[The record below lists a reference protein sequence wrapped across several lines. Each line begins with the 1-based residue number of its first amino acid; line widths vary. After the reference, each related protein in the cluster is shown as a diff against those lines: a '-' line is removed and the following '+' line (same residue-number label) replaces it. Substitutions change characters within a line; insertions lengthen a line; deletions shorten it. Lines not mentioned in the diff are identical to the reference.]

1 MHDKHRPFPPPPP
14 YGPPA
19 PPPPYGPHPPAPLPP
34 DYPHFIPGD
43 YCKPPVP
50 AMPPVPSVCEGE
62 SLYEAVNNCIDRV
75 NVCMDTY
82 NDVMA
87 ECYKTL
93 HNLQRAAEENGA
105 YYGPADV
112 WTEEGYD
119 ADSSAKYYIIHK
131 KHIDRRGQPI
141 FMELGLAYD
150 NATNSKIEQS
160 IFSASK
166 VKYADKIV
174 IAQPKTEK
182 GWYGKAIWHGAPI
195 QSDPAAALWTVG
207 FTRAGFMRVYSNGTS
222 VDTMLKDTVENAMG
236 CSGVLIQD
244 GAVTSEMYYN
254 QIPDYDK
261 QTSRVIMGQNIA
273 TGEVL
278 ILVTGHENDVNAK
291 GMTSIAAANILLQ
304 RGASIAVE
312 LCEGESA
319 AACDKGQL
327 MFTPE
332 TKTVPTAYCFWYITR
347 RRFYKN
353 DYERELAELMQ
364 NYGQC
369 IWEGYLNGE
378 KIQDIAAD
386 LAAEIDR
393 AQNAE
398 NNLDAAIKAE
408 QARAEAAEGQLNT
421 KIEAETE
428 RALAAEKVLDNKIS
442 AETDRATAAEADLQE
457 QITNEVN
464 RATGVEADLQE
475 QITEEVTRAKARE
488 DEIASD
494 LADEVN
500 RATLEENRLNGLIT
514 TETQRAKDAEATLQ
528 TNIDNEQQAREDAD
542 TALGGRIDDLS
553 SDVTQQITDFKT
565 EVNGKLD
572 SMESTINQ
580 MQTTVESLS
589 TQVDNLNQ
597 NVTNL
602 SGAVS
607 TMQNTVNTLQQNFTS
622 LTEAVAGI
630 NDELDKIQSGEL
642 TLPYLKKT
650 GDTGTGTFDFTGAT
664 VNVAAPAADSN
675 ATPKKYV
682 DDINTALTA
691 AIDAEEQRAT
701 EAEDALG
708 QRIDSEAEARADED
722 ATLNAAID
730 DLQEQV
736 TNMTNGTTALPY
748 VKKVGDTMT
757 GALDMGNNK
766 VTNVAA
772 PTEAADAVN
781 KGYVD
786 TAINGLTDGTT
797 AMPYVKKAGDTMT
810 GALNLP
816 APTADANAANKKYVD
831 DADAILNAAIQKEVQ
846 DRTTAIAGIQTEI
859 DGVTGDLS
867 GYLPLTGGTM
877 TGALNVQTPTE
888 DANAAT
894 KAYVDQAVQNATDP
908 ELTGRVEALETSQTQ
923 QDTEIS
929 NLKNGTTAL
938 PYIKDTGDTVTGTY
952 DFTGADLTVKT
963 PTVDASPATKAY
975 VDSAVQNATDPELA
989 ERVTAVENKNTVQ
1002 DGEIDALQTQMQNM
1016 QNGTLSLPYLPLVG
1030 GNVTGAITTTRTSF
1044 GDKELVTKEYVDS
1057 QTGNTGPTG
1066 HMEFYNSVKLKTG
1079 SSAEFQLNGSSL
1091 LFIVFAYSSDN
1102 NYTWDGNLDRF
1113 STINTF
1119 AVNPGDKIYQMNP
1132 TDPVQFDNLIS
1143 ILCDGQKVTINALS
1157 FMSSS
1162 ENIGVFVTCYKFVA
1176 DGEQPEPVDP
1186 TTSFT
1191 TLSGDYSSAVTVQGT
1206 GSNKSSNTEALQ
1218 WLVDNTKGNLYK
1230 FTDHAGTVYWF
1241 TSTNAVTMTGDTVTV
1256 AGCDYVVGEGT
1267 MVYSGGTLVFTAY
1280 SDAPTGKFTEI
1291 EGSYTVNVTQKI
1303 HDETFSSLT
1312 ESLNYILSQ
1321 GGIHMFKVTDAASGI
1336 TYYFS
1341 TSTDYPTYLT
1351 GTSNV
1356 CSSDDQT
1363 HVYTSAV
1370 VTLTPYKPEPPTPTQ
1385 NITYTDVDYTSESPK
1400 YEGSTGYQQALDFIN
1415 YTSYKY
1421 CYQMMYLAKVTNL
1434 YTNTEIT
1441 SSPQTIENCAMIG
1454 FGTSNWIGYTGVTI
1468 TDAKLS

>member
-1 MHDKHRPFPPPPP
+1 MHDHHKPFP
-14 YGPPA
+14 

-43 YCKPPVP
+43 YCRPPVP

-261 QTSRVIMGQNIA
+261 QSSRVIMGQNIA

-421 KIEAETE
+421 KIEAETT
-428 RALAAEKVLDNKIS
+428 RAEAAEKTLDDKIT
-442 AETDRATAAEADLQE
+442 AETNRATAAEADLQE

-542 TALGGRIDDLS
+542 TALGGRIDALS

-630 NDELDKIQSGEL
+630 NDELDKIQSGDI

-650 GDTGTGTFDFTGAT
+650 GDTGTGTFNFTGAT

-675 ATPKKYV
+675 ATTKKYV

-736 TNMTNGTTALPY
+736 TNMTNGTTPLPY
-748 VKKVGDTMT
+748 VKKAGDSMT
-757 GALDMGNNK
+757 GALNMQNNK

-772 PTEAADAVN
+772 PAETADAVN

-786 TAINGLTDGTT
+786 TAISGLTNGTT

-816 APTADANAANKKYVD
+816 APTADANATNKKYVD
-831 DADAILNAAIQKEVQ
+831 DKDAVLNAAIQAETKNRE
-846 DRTTAIAGIQTEI
+846 TAINGVLQQIGELETGIE
-859 DGVTGDLS
+859 GDLA

-894 KAYVDQAVQNATDP
+894 KKYVDDAVQNATDP
-908 ELTGRVEALETSQTQ
+908 ELEGRVEALETSQAT
-923 QDTEIS
+923 QDTEIA

-963 PTVDASPATKAY
+963 PTADASPATKAY

-1002 DGEIDALQTQMQNM
+1002 DGEIDALQTQVQNM

-1044 GDKELVTKEYVDS
+1044 GDKELVTKEYVDGQVGNVG
-1057 QTGNTGPTG
+1057 QTG
-1066 HMEFYNSVKLKTG
+1066 HIEFVDAVMVPFGASHTFTKNADDIYCILMFANSMP
-1079 SSAEFQLNGSSL
+1079 
-1091 LFIVFAYSSDN
+1091 
-1102 NYTWDGNLDRF
+1102 
-1113 STINTF
+1113 
-1119 AVNPGDKIYQMNP
+1119 VNPGTYSAFLWKDAPLPSVWEGVKIGTSATNTKLAVGPSMN
-1132 TDPVQFDNLIS
+1132 TA
-1143 ILCDGQKVTINALS
+1143 TA
-1157 FMSSS
+1157 
-1162 ENIGVFVTCYKFVA
+1162 VFVAYKFIA
-1176 DGEQPEPVDP
+1176 DGEQPEPSDP

-1218 WLVDNTKGNLYK
+1218 YLVDNTKGNLYK

-1256 AGCDYVVGEGT
+1256 TDCDYVTGNGT
-1267 MVYSGGTLVFTAY
+1267 MVYSGGTLVFTAWQASPADQFTQLNGPY
-1280 SDAPTGKFTEI
+1280 AVSTGIGSLLGFSTE
-1291 EGSYTVNVTQKI
+1291 
-1303 HDETFSSLT
+1303 T
-1312 ESLNYILSQ
+1312 EALNKLLDMATNHY
-1321 GGIHMFKVTDAASGI
+1321 KVTSVI
-1336 TYYFS
+1336 TKVTYYIS
-1341 TSTDYPTYLT
+1341 TNDACTDGQPFTTTGAYLDSDNNT
-1351 GTSNV
+1351 FIKTNALITLIPSNTPNTV
-1356 CSSDDQT
+1356 
-1363 HVYTSAV
+1363 SA
-1370 VTLTPYKPEPPTPTQ
+1370 E
-1385 NITYTDVDYTSESPK
+1385 
-1400 YEGSTGYQQALDFIN
+1400 
-1415 YTSYKY
+1415 
-1421 CYQMMYLAKVTNL
+1421 
-1434 YTNTEIT
+1434 
-1441 SSPQTIENCAMIG
+1441 
-1454 FGTSNWIGYTGVTI
+1454 
-1468 TDAKLS
+1468 

>member
-1 MHDKHRPFPPPPP
+1 MHDKHRPFP
-14 YGPPA
+14 

-50 AMPPVPSVCEGE
+50 AMPPVPSVVEGE

-119 ADSSAKYYIIHK
+119 ADSSAKYFIIHK
-131 KHIDRRGQPI
+131 RHIDRRGQPI

-166 VKYADKIV
+166 VKFADKIV

-195 QSDPAAALWTVG
+195 QADPAANLWTVG
-207 FTRAGFMRVYSNGTS
+207 FTRGGFMRVYSNGTS

-236 CSGVLIQD
+236 CAGVLIQD

-254 QIPDYDK
+254 QIPDYDA

-304 RGASIAVE
+304 RGATIAVE

-332 TKTVPTAYCFWYITR
+332 SKTVPTAYCFWYITR

-408 QARAEAAEGQLNT
+408 KARAEAAEGQLNT
-421 KIEAETE
+421 KIEAETI
-428 RALAAEKVLDNKIS
+428 RAEAAEKALDAKIT
-442 AETDRATAAEADLQE
+442 AETERAEAAEADLQE

-464 RATGVEADLQE
+464 RATAAETDLQE

-488 DEIASD
+488 DEIAGD

-514 TETQRAKDAEATLQ
+514 TETQRAKDAEAVLQ

-542 TALGGRIDDLS
+542 TALGARIDALS

-580 MQTTVESLS
+580 MQTTVGSLT
-589 TQVDNLNQ
+589 TQVDNLSQ

-642 TLPYLKKT
+642 VLPYLKNT
-650 GDTGTGTFDFTGAT
+650 GDTGTGTYNFTGAV
-664 VNVAAPAADSN
+664 VNVAAPKQDTNAA
-675 ATPKKYV
+675 TKKYV

-722 ATLNAAID
+722 AELNAAI
-730 DLQEQV
+730 EEVKGQV
-736 TNMTNGTTALPY
+736 ENLTDGTTVLPY
-748 VKKVGDTMT
+748 VKKAGDTMT

-772 PTEAADAVN
+772 PAANSDAVN

-786 TAINGLTDGTT
+786 TAVSGLTDGTT
-797 AMPYVKKAGDTMT
+797 ALPYVKKAGDTMT

-831 DADAILNAAIQKEVQ
+831 DADAVLNAAIQKEIK
-846 DRTTAIAGIQTEI
+846 DRETAIEGIQTEI
-859 DGVTGDLS
+859 DGVTGYLS

-888 DANAAT
+888 GANAAT

-908 ELTGRVEALETSQTQ
+908 ELEGRVDALETSQAT
-923 QDTEIS
+923 QDTEIA
-929 NLKNGTTAL
+929 NLKSGTTAL

-952 DFTGADLTVKT
+952 DFTGADLTVKA
-963 PTVDASPATKAY
+963 PTADASPATKAY

-1016 QNGTLSLPYLPLVG
+1016 QNGTINLPYLPLIG
-1030 GNVTGAITTTRTSF
+1030 GALTGAVTTNRQSF
-1044 GDKELVTKEYVDS
+1044 GENELVTKKYVDS
-1057 QTGNTGPTG
+1057 QTGNKGQTG
-1066 HMEFYNSVKLKTG
+1066 HMEFYNSVKIAANT
-1079 SSAEFQLNGSSL
+1079 SAEFTLDDGPL
-1091 LFIVFAYSSDN
+1091 LFIVFAYFSDN
-1102 NYTWDGNLDRF
+1102 NYKWSNAEGRF
-1113 STINTF
+1113 SILNTF
-1119 AVNPGDKIYQMNP
+1119 AVNPGDHISSMGAN
-1132 TDPVQFDNLIS
+1132 DPVRYNNLMS
-1143 ILCDGQKVTINALS
+1143 ILCDGQKVTIKALYYNAPTD
-1157 FMSSS
+1157 
-1162 ENIGVFVTCYKFVA
+1162 NVGVFVTCYKFIK
-1176 DGEQPEPVDP
+1176 DGDQPTPAPDP
-1186 TTSFT
+1186 TESFT
-1191 TLSGDYSSAVTVQGT
+1191 TLSGDYSSAISVQGT
-1206 GSNKSSNTEALQ
+1206 GSNKASNTEALQ
-1218 WLVDNTKGNLYK
+1218 SLVDGTKGNLYK

-1241 TSTNAVTMTGDTVTV
+1241 TSATAVTMSGDTVTV
-1256 AGCDYVVGEGT
+1256 AYCDYVVGNGT
-1267 MVYSGGTLVFTAY
+1267 IVYSGGTLVFKAWQTSPAGQFTQLNGPY
-1280 SDAPTGKFTEI
+1280 VVHAFSDEMSSTDDLNTG
-1291 EGSYTVNVTQKI
+1291 
-1303 HDETFSSLT
+1303 
-1312 ESLNYILSQ
+1312 LNNILA
-1321 GGIHMFKVTDAASGI
+1321 HNRVHYYKVTDEVSKI
-1336 TYYFS
+1336 TYYFGTDSAITDGQS
-1341 TSTDYPTYLT
+1341 TIVSDANFVESDNETIIFWR
-1351 GTSNV
+1351 GT
-1356 CSSDDQT
+1356 
-1363 HVYTSAV
+1363 V
-1370 VTLTPYKPEPPTPTQ
+1370 VLTPYA
-1385 NITYTDVDYTSESPK
+1385 D
-1400 YEGSTGYQQALDFIN
+1400 
-1415 YTSYKY
+1415 
-1421 CYQMMYLAKVTNL
+1421 
-1434 YTNTEIT
+1434 NT
-1441 SSPQTIENCAMIG
+1441 
-1454 FGTSNWIGYTGVTI
+1454 
-1468 TDAKLS
+1468 

>member
-1 MHDKHRPFPPPPP
+1 MHDHHKPFPPPPP
-14 YGPPA
+14 YGPHH
-19 PPPPYGPHPPAPLPP
+19 PHPLPP

-43 YCKPPVP
+43 YCRPPVP
-50 AMPPVPSVCEGE
+50 AMPPVPSVVEGE

-82 NDVMA
+82 NSVMA

-119 ADSSAKYYIIHK
+119 ADSSAKYFIIHK
-131 KHIDRRGQPI
+131 RHVDRRGQPI

-174 IAQPKTEK
+174 VAQPKTEK

-195 QSDPAAALWTVG
+195 QADPAANLWTVG
-207 FTRAGFMRVYSNGTS
+207 FTKGGFMRVYSNGTG
-222 VDTMLKDTVENAMG
+222 VDTMLADTVFNAMG

-244 GAVTSEMYYN
+244 GALTSEMYYN
-254 QIPDYDK
+254 QIPDYNK

-273 TGEVL
+273 TGEVM

-291 GMTSIAAANILLQ
+291 GMTSTAAAEILRQ
-304 RGASIAVE
+304 RGVTLAVE

-408 QARAEAAEGQLNT
+408 TARAQAAESQLDT
-421 KIEAETE
+421 KIEAETK
-428 RALAAEKVLDNKIS
+428 RALAAEKVLDNKIT
-442 AETDRATAAEADLQE
+442 AETERATAEEARLDAKIDAETE
-457 QITNEVN
+457 
-464 RATGVEADLQE
+464 RATGVEADLQK
-475 QITEEVTRAKARE
+475 QITAEVTRAKARE

-542 TALGGRIDDLS
+542 TALGGRIDALS

-580 MQTTVESLS
+580 MQTTVESLT
-589 TQVDNLNQ
+589 TQVDNLSQ

-630 NDELDKIQSGEL
+630 NDELDKIQSGDL
-642 TLPYLKKT
+642 DLPYLKRG
-650 GDTGTGTFDFTGAT
+650 GDTGTGTFNFTGAT
-664 VNVAAPAADSN
+664 VNVAAPTADANAA
-675 ATPKKYV
+675 TKKYV
-682 DDINTALTA
+682 DDADKVNAAAIAAETERATNKENELNTAITA
-691 AIDAEEQRAT
+691 EKERAEAAESSLSGLINQETTDRKAADNALETKITQEVEDRT
-701 EAEDALG
+701 EAD
-708 QRIDSEAEARADED
+708 
-722 ATLNAAID
+722 NAIK
-730 DLQEQV
+730 QEIA
-736 TNMTNGTTALPY
+736 NLTNGTTAMPY
-748 VKKVGDTMT
+748 VKKSGDTMS
-757 GALDMGNNK
+757 GALDMQNHK
-766 VTNVAA
+766 VTNVAV
-772 PTEAADAVN
+772 PTETADAAN

-786 TAINGLTDGTT
+786 TAISGLTDGTT

-810 GALNLP
+810 GALNMGGNSVRNAHSFQL
-816 APTADANAANKKYVD
+816 TGDALIAFMASNDEAAISSSNDQNIYKVLNVATPVKDTHAATKKYVD
-831 DADAILNAAIQKEVQ
+831 DADSELDAAIKKEVQ
-846 DRTTAIAGIQTEI
+846 DRETAIEGIQTEI

-894 KAYVDQAVQNATDP
+894 KKYVDDAVQNATDP
-908 ELTGRVEALETSQTQ
+908 ELAGRVEALETSQAQ
-923 QDTEIS
+923 QDTEIA

-938 PYIKDTGDTVTGTY
+938 PYVKKAGDSMSGVLNMSNNKVTNV
-952 DFTGADLTVKT
+952 AD
-963 PTVDASPATKAY
+963 PTA
-975 VDSAVQNATDPELA
+975 
-989 ERVTAVENKNTVQ
+989 
-1002 DGEIDALQTQMQNM
+1002 DGD
-1016 QNGTLSLPYLPLVG
+1016 
-1030 GNVTGAITTTRTSF
+1030 
-1044 GDKELVTKEYVDS
+1044 
-1057 QTGNTGPTG
+1057 
-1066 HMEFYNSVKLKTG
+1066 
-1079 SSAEFQLNGSSL
+1079 
-1091 LFIVFAYSSDN
+1091 
-1102 NYTWDGNLDRF
+1102 
-1113 STINTF
+1113 
-1119 AVNPGDKIYQMNP
+1119 AVNYKTMNAMKTDLESQIENLSGLLDTANQKIQDLEQRVEELEQNP
-1132 TDPVQFDNLIS
+1132 PQ
-1143 ILCDGQKVTINALS
+1143 
-1157 FMSSS
+1157 
-1162 ENIGVFVTCYKFVA
+1162 
-1176 DGEQPEPVDP
+1176 PVDP
-1186 TTSFT
+1186 AAKFNQIDLSNYVGS
-1191 TLSGDYSSAVTVQGT
+1191 LSGTTV
-1206 GSNKSSNTEALQ
+1206 NTASDFKAALQ
-1218 WLVDNTKGNLYK
+1218 YILDNNTGKHFYYG
-1230 FTDHAGTVYWF
+1230 TDHAGTTWYF
-1241 TSTNAVTMTGDTVTV
+1241 ASDTELS
-1256 AGCDYVVGEGT
+1256 ALSND
-1267 MVYSGGTLVFTAY
+1267 
-1280 SDAPTGKFTEI
+1280 
-1291 EGSYTVNVTQKI
+1291 SYTCGNGVQNNGTAVQ
-1303 HDETFSSLT
+1303 ETFKMNKYVKPT
-1312 ESLNYILSQ
+1312 KFPPPGYTYHTLSQ
-1321 GGIHMFKVTDAASGI
+1321 VQVGQPSTGSIDAAFEYVNAAPGSIKCYDDNAQTVFYGQCKCFVRANSNDSGPTLYSRI
-1336 TYYFS
+1336 ALYYN
-1341 TSTDYPTYLT
+1341 
-1351 GTSNV
+1351 GTWYYG
-1356 CSSDDQT
+1356 D
-1363 HVYTSAV
+1363 
-1370 VTLTPYKPEPPTPTQ
+1370 
-1385 NITYTDVDYTSESPK
+1385 
-1400 YEGSTGYQQALDFIN
+1400 
-1415 YTSYKY
+1415 
-1421 CYQMMYLAKVTNL
+1421 
-1434 YTNTEIT
+1434 
-1441 SSPQTIENCAMIG
+1441 
-1454 FGTSNWIGYTGVTI
+1454 GTCFV
-1468 TDAKLS
+1468 L

>member
-1 MHDKHRPFPPPPP
+1 MHDKHRPFP
-14 YGPPA
+14 

-50 AMPPVPSVCEGE
+50 AMPPVPSVVEGE

-166 VKYADKIV
+166 VKYADKIL

-195 QSDPAAALWTVG
+195 QADPAANLWTVG
-207 FTRAGFMRVYSNGTS
+207 FTRGGFMRVYSNGTS

-236 CSGVLIQD
+236 CAGVLIQD

-254 QIPDYDK
+254 QIPDYDT

-304 RGASIAVE
+304 RGATIAVE

-332 TKTVPTAYCFWYITR
+332 SKTVPTAYCFWYITR

-378 KIQDIAAD
+378 KIQDIADD

-408 QARAEAAEGQLNT
+408 TARAQAAESQLNT
-421 KIEAETE
+421 KIEAETT
-428 RALAAEKVLDNKIS
+428 RAEAAEKVLDAKIT
-442 AETDRATAAEADLQE
+442 AETERATAEEARLDAKIDAETE
-457 QITNEVN
+457 
-464 RATGVEADLQE
+464 RATGVEADLQQ
-475 QITEEVTRAKARE
+475 QITAEVTRAKARE

-514 TETQRAKDAEATLQ
+514 TETQRAKDAEAVLQ

-542 TALGGRIDDLS
+542 TALGARIDSLS
-553 SDVTQQITDFKT
+553 SDVTQQINDFKT
-565 EVNGKLD
+565 EVNQKID
-572 SMESTINQ
+572 DIESTVNNLK
-580 MQTTVESLS
+580 TTVTSLGEQV
-589 TQVDNLNQ
+589 TQLGN
-597 NVTNL
+597 NVTTL
-602 SGAVS
+602 SGTVNKI
-607 TMQNTVNTLQQNFTS
+607 QQTVNTLQENYTS
-622 LTEAVAGI
+622 LSSAVADL
-630 NDELDKIQSGEL
+630 NDQIDKMQSGDL
-642 TLPYLKKT
+642 DLPYLKRG
-650 GDTGTGTFDFTGAT
+650 GDTGTGTFNFTSAT
-664 VNVAAPAADSN
+664 VNVAAPTADANAA
-675 ATPKKYV
+675 TKKYV
-682 DDINTALTA
+682 DDADKVNAAAIAAETERATNKENELNTAITA
-691 AIDAEEQRAT
+691 EKERAEAAESSLSGLINQETTDRKAADNALETKITQEVEDRT
-701 EAEDALG
+701 EAD
-708 QRIDSEAEARADED
+708 
-722 ATLNAAID
+722 NAIK
-730 DLQEQV
+730 QEIA
-736 TNMTNGTTALPY
+736 NLTNGTTAMPY
-748 VKKVGDTMT
+748 VKKSGDTMS
-757 GALDMGNNK
+757 GALNMQKHK

-772 PTEAADAVN
+772 PTETADAAN

-786 TAINGLTDGTT
+786 TAVSGLTDGTT
-797 AMPYVKKAGDTMT
+797 AMPYVKKTGDTMT
-810 GALNLP
+810 GNLGMGSYMVTQISP
-816 APTADANAANKKYVD
+816 PVENGHLTNKKYVD
-831 DADAILNAAIQKEVQ
+831 DKDAVLDAAIKKEVQ
-846 DRTTAIAGIQTEI
+846 DRTTAIEGIQTEI

-894 KAYVDQAVQNATDP
+894 KKYVDNAVQNATVP
-908 ELTGRVEALETSQTQ
+908 ELAERVDALETSQAQ
-923 QDTEIS
+923 QDTEIA

-938 PYIKDTGDTVTGTY
+938 PYVKKAGDSMTGVLNMSNNKVTNVADPTANGDAVNYKTMNAMKTDLESQIENLSGLLDTANQKIQDLEQRVEELENNPPQP
-952 DFTGADLTVKT
+952 AD
-963 PTVDASPATKAY
+963 PATKFNQIDLSNY
-975 VDSAVQNATDPELA
+975 IGSLSGSTVN
-989 ERVTAVENKNTVQ
+989 TASDFKA
-1002 DGEIDALQTQMQNM
+1002 ALQYILDN
-1016 QNGTLSLPYLPLVG
+1016 
-1030 GNVTGAITTTRTSF
+1030 
-1044 GDKELVTKEYVDS
+1044 
-1057 QTGNTGPTG
+1057 NTGK
-1066 HMEFYNSVKLKTG
+1066 HFYYG
-1079 SSAEFQLNGSSL
+1079 
-1091 LFIVFAYSSDN
+1091 
-1102 NYTWDGNLDRF
+1102 
-1113 STINTF
+1113 
-1119 AVNPGDKIYQMNP
+1119 
-1132 TDPVQFDNLIS
+1132 
-1143 ILCDGQKVTINALS
+1143 
-1157 FMSSS
+1157 
-1162 ENIGVFVTCYKFVA
+1162 
-1176 DGEQPEPVDP
+1176 
-1186 TTSFT
+1186 
-1191 TLSGDYSSAVTVQGT
+1191 
-1206 GSNKSSNTEALQ
+1206 
-1218 WLVDNTKGNLYK
+1218 
-1230 FTDHAGTVYWF
+1230 TDHAGTTWYF
-1241 TSTNAVTMTGDTVTV
+1241 ASDTELSTLSNDSYTCGNGVQNNGNAVR
-1256 AGCDYVVGEGT
+1256 
-1267 MVYSGGTLVFTAY
+1267 
-1280 SDAPTGKFTEI
+1280 
-1291 EGSYTVNVTQKI
+1291 
-1303 HDETFSSLT
+1303 ETFKMNKYVEPIEPPSWLNGINT
-1312 ESLNYILSQ
+1312 E
-1321 GGIHMFKVTDAASGI
+1321 KI
-1336 TYYFS
+1336 TK
-1341 TSTDYPTYLT
+1341 
-1351 GTSNV
+1351 
-1356 CSSDDQT
+1356 
-1363 HVYTSAV
+1363 VYTSDKVFEYRQNGDYFTHDKTSDLAGYVSDVNAMLNENKFTHYILFANNHLQTVKYCAIV
-1370 VTLTPYKPEPPTPTQ
+1370 VGTNDEITTGINQAFRYVNNIKTSMIAFDGDHISRTGWCNSPGTGTLT
-1385 NITYTDVDYTSESPK
+1385 IYT
-1400 YEGSTGYQQALDFIN
+1400 
-1415 YTSYKY
+1415 
-1421 CYQMMYLAKVTNL
+1421 
-1434 YTNTEIT
+1434 
-1441 SSPQTIENCAMIG
+1441 
-1454 FGTSNWIGYTGVTI
+1454 
-1468 TDAKLS
+1468 LS

>member
-1 MHDKHRPFPPPPP
+1 MHDHHKPFPPPPP
-14 YGPPA
+14 YGP
-19 PPPPYGPHPPAPLPP
+19 HPPQPLPP

-43 YCKPPVP
+43 YCRPPVP

-236 CSGVLIQD
+236 CAGVLIQD

-261 QTSRVIMGQNIA
+261 QSSRVIMGQNIA

-386 LAAEIDR
+386 LAAEIER

-421 KIEAETE
+421 KIEAETT
-428 RALAAEKVLDNKIS
+428 RAEAAEKALDDKIT
-442 AETDRATAAEADLQE
+442 AETNRATAAEADLQE

-542 TALGGRIDDLS
+542 TALGGRIDALS

-572 SMESTINQ
+572 SMESTISQ

-589 TQVDNLNQ
+589 TQVDNLSQ

-607 TMQNTVNTLQQNFTS
+607 TMQNTINTLQQNFTS

-630 NDELDKIQSGEL
+630 NDELDKIQSGDI

-650 GDTGTGTFDFTGAT
+650 GDTGTGTFNFTGAT
-664 VNVAAPAADSN
+664 VNVAAPAADAN
-675 ATPKKYV
+675 AATKKYV
-682 DDINTALTA
+682 DDADKVNAAAIAAETERATNKENELNTAITTERKRAEA
-691 AIDAEEQRAT
+691 AENTLSVLINQETTDRKAADNALEAKITQEVEDRT
-701 EAEDALG
+701 EAD
-708 QRIDSEAEARADED
+708 
-722 ATLNAAID
+722 NAIK
-730 DLQEQV
+730 QEIA
-736 TNMTNGTTALPY
+736 NLTNGTTEMPY
-748 VKKVGDTMT
+748 VKKSGDTMT
-757 GALDMGNNK
+757 GELDMQHHK

-772 PTEAADAVN
+772 PTKVADAVN
-781 KGYVD
+781 KWYVD
-786 TAINGLTDGTT
+786 SAISGLTDGTT
-797 AMPYVKKAGDTMT
+797 AMPYVKKNGDTMT
-810 GALNLP
+810 GDLTVQGHHVMASAIILDNYIGLRKEPKSQQTMIGGTNSFEHLQPLNV
-816 APTADANAANKKYVD
+816 ANPTINTNAATKKYVD
-831 DADAILNAAIQKEVQ
+831 DADTVLNAAIQKEVQ
-846 DRTTAIAGIQTEI
+846 DRTTAIEGIQTEI

-908 ELTGRVEALETSQTQ
+908 ELTGRVDALETSQAQ
-923 QDTEIS
+923 QDTEIA

-938 PYIKDTGDTVTGTY
+938 PYVKKAGDSMTGVLNMSNNKVTNVADPTADGDAVNYKTMNAMK
-952 DFTGADLTVKT
+952 ADLE
-963 PTVDASPATKAY
+963 S
-975 VDSAVQNATDPELA
+975 QI
-989 ERVTAVENKNTVQ
+989 EN
-1002 DGEIDALQTQMQNM
+1002 L
-1016 QNGTLSLPYLPLVG
+1016 
-1030 GNVTGAITTTRTSF
+1030 
-1044 GDKELVTKEYVDS
+1044 
-1057 QTGNTGPTG
+1057 
-1066 HMEFYNSVKLKTG
+1066 
-1079 SSAEFQLNGSSL
+1079 SSL
-1091 LFIVFAYSSDN
+1091 LDTANQKIQDLEQRVEE
-1102 NYTWDGNLDRF
+1102 LEQ
-1113 STINTF
+1113 
-1119 AVNPGDKIYQMNP
+1119 NPPQ
-1132 TDPVQFDNLIS
+1132 
-1143 ILCDGQKVTINALS
+1143 
-1157 FMSSS
+1157 
-1162 ENIGVFVTCYKFVA
+1162 
-1176 DGEQPEPVDP
+1176 PVDP
-1186 TTSFT
+1186 TTKFNQIDLSNYVGS
-1191 TLSGDYSSAVTVQGT
+1191 LSGSTVNT
-1206 GSNKSSNTEALQ
+1206 ASNFRAALEYI
-1218 WLVDNTKGNLYK
+1218 LDNNPGKYFYYG
-1230 FTDHAGTVYWF
+1230 TDHAGATWCFASDTELSTLSNDSYTCGNGVQKDGTAVHEMFKMNKYAEPIEVPYWLNGINKEKITKVYESGNLF
-1241 TSTNAVTMTGDTVTV
+1241 NYNKTGDYYTDSGNTDL
-1256 AGCDYVVGEGT
+1256 AGYIRNVNNMLSQSKFTHYILFATDVQQEGDYCAIVVGTNEEITTGINQTFHYIINNETSMLAFDGDKHNVEGYGDIT
-1267 MVYSGGTLVFTAY
+1267 SNGTLT
-1280 SDAPTGKFTEI
+1280 I
-1291 EGSYTVNVTQKI
+1291 
-1303 HDETFSSLT
+1303 
-1312 ESLNYILSQ
+1312 
-1321 GGIHMFKVTDAASGI
+1321 
-1336 TYYFS
+1336 S
-1341 TSTDYPTYLT
+1341 TRS
-1351 GTSNV
+1351 
-1356 CSSDDQT
+1356 
-1363 HVYTSAV
+1363 
-1370 VTLTPYKPEPPTPTQ
+1370 
-1385 NITYTDVDYTSESPK
+1385 
-1400 YEGSTGYQQALDFIN
+1400 
-1415 YTSYKY
+1415 
-1421 CYQMMYLAKVTNL
+1421 
-1434 YTNTEIT
+1434 
-1441 SSPQTIENCAMIG
+1441 
-1454 FGTSNWIGYTGVTI
+1454 
-1468 TDAKLS
+1468 

>member
-207 FTRAGFMRVYSNGTS
+207 FTRGGFMRVYSNGTS

-236 CSGVLIQD
+236 CAGVLIQD

-261 QTSRVIMGQNIA
+261 QSSRVIMGQNVA

-421 KIEAETE
+421 KIEAETT
-428 RALAAEKVLDNKIS
+428 RAEAAEKALDDKIT
-442 AETDRATAAEADLQE
+442 AETNRATAAEADLQE

-572 SMESTINQ
+572 SMESTISQ

-589 TQVDNLNQ
+589 TQVDNLSQ

-642 TLPYLKKT
+642 ALPYLKKT

-664 VNVAAPAADSN
+664 VNVAAPAANSN
-675 ATPKKYV
+675 ATTKKYV
-682 DDINTALTA
+682 DDINTSLTA

-722 ATLNAAID
+722 ATLNAAIA

-736 TNMTNGTTALPY
+736 NKVTDGSTALPY
-748 VKKVGDTMT
+748 VKKAGDSMT

-772 PTEAADAVN
+772 PTETADAVN

-786 TAINGLTDGTT
+786 TAISGLTDGTT

-810 GALNLP
+810 GNLSMGTNNINNAYGYGLTGPNPPAFVNDLGEASIADLGNSSNYKVLNVATP
-816 APTADANAANKKYVD
+816 VKDAHAATKKYVD
-831 DADAILNAAIQKEVQ
+831 DADAVLNAAIQAEAKNRE
-846 DRTTAIAGIQTEI
+846 TAIT
-859 DGVTGDLS
+859 GVLQQIEELETGLEGDLA

-877 TGALNVQTPTE
+877 TGTLNVQTPTE

-894 KAYVDQAVQNATDP
+894 KKYVDDAVQNAKDP
-908 ELTGRVEALETSQTQ
+908 ELESRVDALETSQTQ
-923 QDTEIS
+923 QDTKIDGII
-929 NLKNGTTAL
+929 NGTTDIA
-938 PYIKDTGDTVTGTY
+938 YVKKSGDTMS
-952 DFTGADLTVKT
+952 GALTT
-963 PTVDASPATKAY
+963 PTVTIHSTDEQGTDVHIAHSSSTHKL
-975 VDSAVQNATDPELA
+975 AVQNAE
-989 ERVTAVENKNTVQ
+989 
-1002 DGEIDALQTQMQNM
+1002 
-1016 QNGTLSLPYLPLVG
+1016 GTLV
-1030 GNVTGAITTTRTSF
+1030 
-1044 GDKELVTKEYVDS
+1044 
-1057 QTGNTGPTG
+1057 
-1066 HMEFYNSVKLKTG
+1066 
-1079 SSAEFQLNGSSL
+1079 
-1091 LFIVFAYSSDN
+1091 
-1102 NYTWDGNLDRF
+1102 NLQ
-1113 STINTF
+1113 
-1119 AVNPGDKIYQMNP
+1119 A
-1132 TDPVQFDNLIS
+1132 
-1143 ILCDGQKVTINALS
+1143 A
-1157 FMSSS
+1157 
-1162 ENIGVFVTCYKFVA
+1162 
-1176 DGEQPEPVDP
+1176 EPVDAQDVVTKNYVDTQIEEKMQSFFLNNALTGP
-1186 TTSFT
+1186 YYVNWVTSPIETKDINTDTMTDYFNAHKDEYGVKYT
-1191 TLSGDYSSAVTVQGT
+1191 YIFGSKPDAQGGYSAILGLKTPHAFQAGTNDLTDVFAVYEVADDSVPNYVFIPAGGDTLSV
-1206 GSNKSSNTEALQ
+1206 
-1218 WLVDNTKGNLYK
+1218 NLY
-1230 FTDHAGTVYWF
+1230 
-1241 TSTNAVTMTGDTVTV
+1241 
-1256 AGCDYVVGEGT
+1256 
-1267 MVYSGGTLVFTAY
+1267 
-1280 SDAPTGKFTEI
+1280 
-1291 EGSYTVNVTQKI
+1291 
-1303 HDETFSSLT
+1303 
-1312 ESLNYILSQ
+1312 
-1321 GGIHMFKVTDAASGI
+1321 
-1336 TYYFS
+1336 
-1341 TSTDYPTYLT
+1341 
-1351 GTSNV
+1351 
-1356 CSSDDQT
+1356 
-1363 HVYTSAV
+1363 
-1370 VTLTPYKPEPPTPTQ
+1370 
-1385 NITYTDVDYTSESPK
+1385 
-1400 YEGSTGYQQALDFIN
+1400 
-1415 YTSYKY
+1415 
-1421 CYQMMYLAKVTNL
+1421 
-1434 YTNTEIT
+1434 
-1441 SSPQTIENCAMIG
+1441 AM
-1454 FGTSNWIGYTGVTI
+1454 
-1468 TDAKLS
+1468 

>member
-1 MHDKHRPFPPPPP
+1 MHDKHRPFP
-14 YGPPA
+14 

-50 AMPPVPSVCEGE
+50 AMPPVPSVVEGE

-119 ADSSAKYYIIHK
+119 ADSSAKYFIIHK

-166 VKYADKIV
+166 VKFADKIV

-195 QSDPAAALWTVG
+195 QADPAANLWTVG
-207 FTRAGFMRVYSNGTS
+207 FTRGGFMRVYSNGTS

-236 CSGVLIQD
+236 CAGVLIQD

-254 QIPDYDK
+254 QIPDYDT

-304 RGASIAVE
+304 RGATIAVE

-332 TKTVPTAYCFWYITR
+332 SKTVPTAYCFWYITR

-378 KIQDIAAD
+378 KIQDIADD

-421 KIEAETE
+421 KIEAETT
-428 RALAAEKVLDNKIS
+428 RAEAAEKALDAKIT
-442 AETDRATAAEADLQE
+442 AETERAEAAEADLQE

-464 RATGVEADLQE
+464 RATAAEANLQE

-488 DEIASD
+488 DEIAGD

-514 TETQRAKDAEATLQ
+514 TETQRAKDAEAVLQ

-572 SMESTINQ
+572 SMESTISQ
-580 MQTTVESLS
+580 MQTTVKSLT
-589 TQVDNLNQ
+589 TQVDNLSQ

-630 NDELDKIQSGEL
+630 NDELDKIQSGDL
-642 TLPYLKKT
+642 DLPYLKRG
-650 GDTGTGTFDFTGAT
+650 GDTGTGTFNFTGAV
-664 VNVAAPAADSN
+664 VNVAAPTQDSN
-675 ATPKKYV
+675 AATKKYV
-682 DDINTALTA
+682 DDINTTLTA

-708 QRIDSEAEARADED
+708 QRIDTEAEARADED
-722 ATLNAAID
+722 AELNAAIEEVKGQVS
-730 DLQEQV
+730 DL
-736 TNMTNGTTALPY
+736 TDGTTVLPY
-748 VKKVGDTMT
+748 VKKAGDSMT
-757 GALDMGNNK
+757 GALNMQNNK

-772 PTEAADAVN
+772 PTETADAVN

-786 TAINGLTDGTT
+786 TAVSGLTDGTT
-797 AMPYVKKAGDTMT
+797 ALPYVKKAGDTMT

-816 APTADANAANKKYVD
+816 APTADANATNKKYVD
-831 DADAILNAAIQKEVQ
+831 DKDAVLNAAIQKEVQ
-846 DRTTAIAGIQTEI
+846 DRETAIEGIQTEI

-888 DANAAT
+888 GANAAT

-908 ELTGRVEALETSQTQ
+908 ELEGRVEALETSQAT
-923 QDTEIS
+923 QDTEIA
-929 NLKNGTTAL
+929 NLKSGTTAL
-938 PYIKDTGDTVTGTY
+938 PYIKNTGDTVTGTY
-952 DFTGADLTVKT
+952 NFTGADLTVKT
-963 PTVDASPATKAY
+963 PTADASPATKAY

-989 ERVTAVENKNTVQ
+989 ERVTAVETENTVQ
-1002 DGEIDALQTQMQNM
+1002 DGEIDALQTQMQNL
-1016 QNGTLSLPYLPLVG
+1016 QNGTINLPYLPLIG
-1030 GNVTGAITTTRTSF
+1030 GALTGAVTTNRQNF
-1044 GDKELVTKEYVDS
+1044 GENELVTKQYVDS
-1057 QTGNTGPTG
+1057 QVGNTGPTG
-1066 HMEFYNSVKLKTG
+1066 HMEFVDAVLLAQNATKTFNKTA
-1079 SSAEFQLNGSSL
+1079 SEYYA
-1091 LFIVFAYSSDN
+1091 FIFFPGYSSD
-1102 NYTWDGNLDRF
+1102 G
-1113 STINTF
+1113 SKSNTF
-1119 AVNPGDKIYQMNP
+1119 LWGNYQVQNKINS
-1132 TDPVQFDNLIS
+1132 FS
-1143 ILCDGQKVTINALS
+1143 VTSQNDATSVS
-1157 FMSSS
+1157 FMYAG
-1162 ENIGVFVTCYKFVA
+1162 NNFGVIMAYKFVA
-1176 DGEQPEPVDP
+1176 DGDQPTPAPDP
-1186 TTSFT
+1186 SESFT
-1191 TLSGDYSSAVTVQGT
+1191 TLSGDYSSSISVQGT
-1206 GSNKSSNTEALQ
+1206 GSNKASNTEALQ
-1218 WLVDNTKGNLYK
+1218 TLVDGTKGNLYK
-1230 FTDHAGTVYWF
+1230 FTDHGGTVYWF
-1241 TSTNAVTMTGDTVTV
+1241 TCANAVTMSGDTVTV
-1256 AGCDYVVGEGT
+1256 ADCDYVVGNGT
-1267 MVYSGGTLVFTAY
+1267 TVYSGGTLVFKVWQA
-1280 SDAPTGKFTEI
+1280 SPADQFTQLN
-1291 EGSYTVNVTQKI
+1291 GPYTVYVAKDYGHYYDT
-1303 HDETFSSLT
+1303 ETEALNRLLSLG
-1312 ESLNYILSQ
+1312 NNHY
-1321 GGIHMFKVTDAASGI
+1321 KVTDAVSKI
-1336 TYYFS
+1336 TYYI
-1341 TSTDYPTYLT
+1341 TTNDNCTDGQAFTTIGGYVDSNENKTVQYNATITLIPYNDPDEGFPPAGAIAVNAITCQNNGAPGDAYNTFEEAYSRVRVPGHDILTYT
-1351 GTSNV
+1351 ENFYNNGTKLSIAV
-1356 CSSDDQT
+1356 CVVHSLDEGVLNYGDC
-1363 HVYTSAV
+1363 VYKNNGKWYY
-1370 VTLTPYKPEPPTPTQ
+1370 LGKPEVYPYP
-1385 NITYTDVDYTSESPK
+1385 
-1400 YEGSTGYQQALDFIN
+1400 
-1415 YTSYKY
+1415 
-1421 CYQMMYLAKVTNL
+1421 
-1434 YTNTEIT
+1434 
-1441 SSPQTIENCAMIG
+1441 
-1454 FGTSNWIGYTGVTI
+1454 
-1468 TDAKLS
+1468 

>member
-1 MHDKHRPFPPPPP
+1 MHDHHKPFP
-14 YGPPA
+14 

-43 YCKPPVP
+43 YCHPPVP

-174 IAQPKTEK
+174 VAQPKTEK

-195 QSDPAAALWTVG
+195 QADPAANLWTVG
-207 FTRAGFMRVYSNGTS
+207 FTKGGFMRVYSNGTG
-222 VDTMLKDTVENAMG
+222 VDTMLADTVFNAMG

-244 GAVTSEMYYN
+244 GALTSEMYYN
-254 QIPDYDK
+254 QIPDYNK

-273 TGEVL
+273 TGEVM

-428 RALAAEKVLDNKIS
+428 RALAAEKVLDNKIT
-442 AETDRATAAEADLQE
+442 AETERATAEEARLDAKIDAETE
-457 QITNEVN
+457 
-464 RATGVEADLQE
+464 RATGVEADLQQ

-542 TALGGRIDDLS
+542 TALGGRIDALS

-580 MQTTVESLS
+580 MQTTVESLG

-630 NDELDKIQSGEL
+630 NDELDKIQSGDI

-664 VNVAAPAADSN
+664 VNVAAPAADAN
-675 ATPKKYV
+675 AATKKYV
-682 DDINTALTA
+682 DDADKVNAAAIAAETERATNKENELNTAIT
-691 AIDAEEQRAT
+691 T
-701 EAEDALG
+701 E
-708 QRIDSEAEARADED
+708 RKRAEAAENTLSVLINQETTDRKAAD
-722 ATLNAAID
+722 NALEAKIANLTD
-730 DLQEQV
+730 
-736 TNMTNGTTALPY
+736 GTTELPY
-748 VKKVGDTMT
+748 VKKSGDTMT
-757 GALDMGNNK
+757 GALNMQNHK

-772 PTEAADAVN
+772 PTETADAVN

-786 TAINGLTDGTT
+786 TAISGLTDGTT

-810 GALNLP
+810 GELNMGSQSI
-816 APTADANAANKKYVD
+816 TNAYGFQLSGDNPKAFTNSNGEAAISSIATPNNYNVLNVATPVKDTHAATKKYVN
-831 DADAILNAAIQKEVQ
+831 DADAVLNAAIQKEVQ
-846 DRTTAIAGIQTEI
+846 DRETAIEGIQTEI

-894 KAYVDQAVQNATDP
+894 KKYVDDAVQNATDP
-908 ELTGRVEALETSQTQ
+908 ELTGRVDALETSQAQ

-952 DFTGADLTVKT
+952 DFTGADLTVKA
-963 PTVDASPATKAY
+963 PTADASPATKAY
-975 VDSAVQNATDPELA
+975 VDSKITGIENGS
-989 ERVTAVENKNTVQ
+989 TA
-1002 DGEIDALQTQMQNM
+1002 
-1016 QNGTLSLPYLPLVG
+1016 LPYVKKAGDSMTGVLNMSNNKVT
-1030 GNVTGAITTTRTSF
+1030 NVADPTADGDAVNKKYVDDKATETETT
-1044 GDKELVTKEYVDS
+1044 LKEYVDEHS
-1057 QTGNTGPTG
+1057 GGFGNAVIVGLYDMTKTNSIPREANNDYLFIMLPAFPVTYDGGALTGTIR
-1066 HMEFYNSVKLKTG
+1066 
-1079 SSAEFQLNGSSL
+1079 NGSNQGVNGYGQQIIASAGQ
-1091 LFIVFAYSSDN
+1091 FYFN
-1102 NYTWDGNLDRF
+1102 GNGYVMVYRV
-1113 STINTF
+1113 
-1119 AVNPGDKIYQMNP
+1119 AVTPQ
-1132 TDPVQFDNLIS
+1132 
-1143 ILCDGQKVTINALS
+1143 
-1157 FMSSS
+1157 
-1162 ENIGVFVTCYKFVA
+1162 
-1176 DGEQPEPVDP
+1176 PVDP
-1186 TTSFT
+1186 ATKFNQIDLSNYVGS
-1191 TLSGDYSSAVTVQGT
+1191 LSGSTVNT
-1206 GSNKSSNTEALQ
+1206 ASNFKAALQ
-1218 WLVDNTKGNLYK
+1218 YILDNNSGKHFYYG
-1230 FTDHAGTVYWF
+1230 TDHAGATWYF
-1241 TSTNAVTMTGDTVTV
+1241 ASDTELS
-1256 AGCDYVVGEGT
+1256 ALSND
-1267 MVYSGGTLVFTAY
+1267 
-1280 SDAPTGKFTEI
+1280 
-1291 EGSYTVNVTQKI
+1291 SYTCGNGVQNNGTEVK
-1303 HDETFSSLT
+1303 ETFKMNKYV
-1312 ESLNYILSQ
+1312 EPVEIPYWLN
-1321 GGIHMFKVTDAASGI
+1321 GINAEKI
-1336 TYYFS
+1336 TK
-1341 TSTDYPTYLT
+1341 
-1351 GTSNV
+1351 
-1356 CSSDDQT
+1356 
-1363 HVYTSAV
+1363 VYTSDKLFNYKKTGDYFTDSGEANLSQYINDVNQTLNQNRFTHYILFATNDKKPGDYCAIV
-1370 VTLTPYKPEPPTPTQ
+1370 VGTNEEITTGINQKFTYVNNGENSMYAFDGVDHSTNGWGNSTGTGTLT
-1385 NITYTDVDYTSESPK
+1385 I
-1400 YEGSTGYQQALDFIN
+1400 STR
-1415 YTSYKY
+1415 S
-1421 CYQMMYLAKVTNL
+1421 
-1434 YTNTEIT
+1434 
-1441 SSPQTIENCAMIG
+1441 
-1454 FGTSNWIGYTGVTI
+1454 
-1468 TDAKLS
+1468 

>member
-1 MHDKHRPFPPPPP
+1 MHDKHRPFP
-14 YGPPA
+14 

-50 AMPPVPSVCEGE
+50 AMPPVPSVVEGE

-131 KHIDRRGQPI
+131 RHIDRRGQPI

-166 VKYADKIV
+166 VKYADKIL

-195 QSDPAAALWTVG
+195 QADPAANLWTVG
-207 FTRAGFMRVYSNGTS
+207 FTRGGFMRVYSNGTS
-222 VDTMLKDTVENAMG
+222 VDTMFKDTVENAMG
-236 CSGVLIQD
+236 CAGVLIQD

-254 QIPDYDK
+254 QIPDYDT

-278 ILVTGHENDVNAK
+278 ILVTGHENEVNAK

-304 RGASIAVE
+304 RGATIAVE

-378 KIQDIAAD
+378 KIQDIADD

-421 KIEAETE
+421 KIEAETT
-428 RALAAEKVLDNKIS
+428 RAEAAEKALDAKIT
-442 AETDRATAAEADLQE
+442 AETERAEAAEADLQE

-464 RATGVEADLQE
+464 RATAAEADLQE

-488 DEIASD
+488 DEIAGD

-542 TALGGRIDDLS
+542 TALGGRIDALS

-580 MQTTVESLS
+580 MQTTVESLT
-589 TQVDNLNQ
+589 TQVDNLSQ

-630 NDELDKIQSGEL
+630 NDELDKIQSGDL
-642 TLPYLKKT
+642 DLPYLKRG
-650 GDTGTGTFDFTGAT
+650 GDTGTGTFNFTGAT
-664 VNVAAPAADSN
+664 VNVATPTKDTNAA
-675 ATPKKYV
+675 TKKYV
-682 DDINTALTA
+682 DDADKVNAAAIAAETERATNKENELNTAIT
-691 AIDAEEQRAT
+691 T
-701 EAEDALG
+701 EKE
-708 QRIDSEAEARADED
+708 RAEAAESSLSGLINQETADRKAAD
-722 ATLNAAID
+722 NALEAKIANLTD
-730 DLQEQV
+730 
-736 TNMTNGTTALPY
+736 GTTALPY
-748 VKKVGDTMT
+748 VKKAGDIMT
-757 GALDMGNNK
+757 GALNMQNHK

-772 PTEAADAVN
+772 PSETADAAN

-786 TAINGLTDGTT
+786 TAISGLTNGTT

-816 APTADANAANKKYVD
+816 APTENANAANKKYVD
-831 DADAILNAAIQKEVQ
+831 DADTVLNAAIQAETKNRE
-846 DRTTAIAGIQTEI
+846 TAITGVLQQIQELETGLE
-859 DGVTGDLS
+859 GDLA

-894 KAYVDQAVQNATDP
+894 KKYVDDTVQNATDP
-908 ELTGRVEALETSQTQ
+908 ELTGRVEALETSQAQ
-923 QDTEIS
+923 QDTEIAD
-929 NLKNGTTAL
+929 LKNGSTAL
-938 PYIKDTGDTVTGTY
+938 PYVKKTGDFMNGILNMSNNKVTNV
-952 DFTGADLTVKT
+952 AD
-963 PTVDASPATKAY
+963 PTANGDAVNKKY
-975 VDSAVQNATDPELA
+975 VDDKATET
-989 ERVTAVENKNTVQ
+989 ET
-1002 DGEIDALQTQMQNM
+1002 
-1016 QNGTLSLPYLPLVG
+1016 TL
-1030 GNVTGAITTTRTSF
+1030 
-1044 GDKELVTKEYVDS
+1044 KEYVD
-1057 QTGNTGPTG
+1057 G
-1066 HMEFYNSVKLKTG
+1066 HSGGFENAVIVGLYDMTKTG
-1079 SSAEFQLNGSSL
+1079 SIPREANNDYLFITLPTFSNTYYGGMIGTIRNGSNQGAN
-1091 LFIVFAYSSDN
+1091 AYQQQIDASTDQF
-1102 NYTWDGNLDRF
+1102 TFTGNGYVMVYR
-1113 STINTF
+1113 
-1119 AVNPGDKIYQMNP
+1119 V
-1132 TDPVQFDNLIS
+1132 
-1143 ILCDGQKVTINALS
+1143 
-1157 FMSSS
+1157 
-1162 ENIGVFVTCYKFVA
+1162 
-1176 DGEQPEPVDP
+1176 
-1186 TTSFT
+1186 
-1191 TLSGDYSSAVTVQGT
+1191 AVTPG
-1206 GSNKSSNTEALQ
+1206 L
-1218 WLVDNTKGNLYK
+1218 
-1230 FTDHAGTVYWF
+1230 
-1241 TSTNAVTMTGDTVTV
+1241 
-1256 AGCDYVVGEGT
+1256 
-1267 MVYSGGTLVFTAY
+1267 
-1280 SDAPTGKFTEI
+1280 
-1291 EGSYTVNVTQKI
+1291 
-1303 HDETFSSLT
+1303 
-1312 ESLNYILSQ
+1312 
-1321 GGIHMFKVTDAASGI
+1321 
-1336 TYYFS
+1336 
-1341 TSTDYPTYLT
+1341 
-1351 GTSNV
+1351 
-1356 CSSDDQT
+1356 
-1363 HVYTSAV
+1363 
-1370 VTLTPYKPEPPTPTQ
+1370 
-1385 NITYTDVDYTSESPK
+1385 
-1400 YEGSTGYQQALDFIN
+1400 
-1415 YTSYKY
+1415 
-1421 CYQMMYLAKVTNL
+1421 
-1434 YTNTEIT
+1434 
-1441 SSPQTIENCAMIG
+1441 
-1454 FGTSNWIGYTGVTI
+1454 
-1468 TDAKLS
+1468 

>member
-1 MHDKHRPFPPPPP
+1 MHDHHKPFPPPPP
-14 YGPPA
+14 YGP
-19 PPPPYGPHPPAPLPP
+19 HPPQPLPP

-43 YCKPPVP
+43 YCRPPVP

-195 QSDPAAALWTVG
+195 QSDPAASLWTVG
-207 FTRAGFMRVYSNGTS
+207 FTRGGFMRVYSNGTS

-236 CSGVLIQD
+236 CAGVLIQD

-261 QTSRVIMGQNIA
+261 QSSRVIMGQNIA

-408 QARAEAAEGQLNT
+408 QARAEAAEGQLNA
-421 KIEAETE
+421 KIEAETT
-428 RALAAEKVLDNKIS
+428 RAEAAEKALDNKIT
-442 AETDRATAAEADLQE
+442 AETERATAAEADLQE

-464 RATGVEADLQE
+464 RATGVEADLQQ

-580 MQTTVESLS
+580 MQTTVESLG

-630 NDELDKIQSGEL
+630 NDELDKIQSGDI
-642 TLPYLKKT
+642 TLPYLKRG
-650 GDTGTGTFDFTGAT
+650 GDTGTGTFNFTGAT
-664 VNVAAPAADSN
+664 VNVAAP
-675 ATPKKYV
+675 
-682 DDINTALTA
+682 
-691 AIDAEEQRAT
+691 
-701 EAEDALG
+701 
-708 QRIDSEAEARADED
+708 
-722 ATLNAAID
+722 
-730 DLQEQV
+730 
-736 TNMTNGTTALPY
+736 
-748 VKKVGDTMT
+748 
-757 GALDMGNNK
+757 
-766 VTNVAA
+766 
-772 PTEAADAVN
+772 
-781 KGYVD
+781 
-786 TAINGLTDGTT
+786 
-797 AMPYVKKAGDTMT
+797 
-810 GALNLP
+810 
-816 APTADANAANKKYVD
+816 TADANAATKKYVDDADKVNAAAIAAETERATNKENELNTAITTERKRAEAAENTLSVLINQETTDRKAADNALEAKITQEVEDRTEADNAIKQEIANLTDGTTEMPYVKKSGDTMTGSLTVQDHDVIASAILLDNYIGLRKVISTNQVMIASGKSFENLKPLNVNNPTDEMHAATKKYVD
-831 DADAILNAAIQKEVQ
+831 DADAVLNAAIQAETKNRE
-846 DRTTAIAGIQTEI
+846 TAINGVLQQIGELETGIE
-859 DGVTGDLS
+859 GDLA

-894 KAYVDQAVQNATDP
+894 KAYVDQAVKNATDP
-908 ELTGRVEALETSQTQ
+908 ELTGRVDALETSQAQ
-923 QDTEIS
+923 QDTEIA

-963 PTVDASPATKAY
+963 PTADASPATKAY
-975 VDSAVQNATDPELA
+975 VDSKITNLENGS
-989 ERVTAVENKNTVQ
+989 TA
-1002 DGEIDALQTQMQNM
+1002 
-1016 QNGTLSLPYLPLVG
+1016 LPYVKKAGDSMTGVLNMSNNKVT
-1030 GNVTGAITTTRTSF
+1030 NVADPTADGDAVNKKYVDDKATETETT
-1044 GDKELVTKEYVDS
+1044 LKEYVD
-1057 QTGNTGPTG
+1057 G
-1066 HMEFYNSVKLKTG
+1066 HSGGFENAVIVGLYDMTKTG
-1079 SSAEFQLNGSSL
+1079 SIPREANNDYLFIMLPPFTDTYYGGLSGTIRNGSNQGVNEYGQHIGASAGQ
-1091 LFIVFAYSSDN
+1091 F
-1102 NYTWDGNLDRF
+1102 TF
-1113 STINTF
+1113 SGSGYVMVYRV
-1119 AVNPGDKIYQMNP
+1119 AVTPQ
-1132 TDPVQFDNLIS
+1132 
-1143 ILCDGQKVTINALS
+1143 
-1157 FMSSS
+1157 
-1162 ENIGVFVTCYKFVA
+1162 
-1176 DGEQPEPVDP
+1176 PVDP
-1186 TTSFT
+1186 ATKFNQIDLSNYVGG
-1191 TLSGDYSSAVTVQGT
+1191 LSGSTV
-1206 GSNKSSNTEALQ
+1206 NTASDFKTALQ
-1218 WLVDNTKGNLYK
+1218 YILDNNSGKHFYYG
-1230 FTDHAGTVYWF
+1230 TDHAGTTWYF
-1241 TSTNAVTMTGDTVTV
+1241 ASDTELSTLSNDSYTCGNGVQNNGTAVQETFKMNKYMEPVDPGKEIINA
-1256 AGCDYVVGEGT
+1256 
-1267 MVYSGGTLVFTAY
+1267 LTAHV
-1280 SDAPTGKFTEI
+1280 PTGYSLEHLPSFSKVQATWNSTGLAVNYEL
-1291 EGSYTVNVTQKI
+1291 GS
-1303 HDETFSSLT
+1303 DPGL
-1312 ESLNYILSQ
+1312 
-1321 GGIHMFKVTDAASGI
+1321 
-1336 TYYFS
+1336 
-1341 TSTDYPTYLT
+1341 
-1351 GTSNV
+1351 GTSN
-1356 CSSDDQT
+1356 
-1363 HVYTSAV
+1363 HNYFV
-1370 VTLTPYKPEPPTPTQ
+1370 VF
-1385 NITYTDVDYTSESPK
+1385 DDYTPEYNKTSDSNAV
-1400 YEGSTGYQQALDFIN
+1400 YSNVAFGFIN
-1415 YTSYKY
+1415 STIIISGETWKNIPIYAIKN
-1421 CYQMMYLAKVTNL
+1421 AVFFGGNL
-1434 YTNTEIT
+1434 KINGNNIVNVN
-1441 SSPQTIENCAMIG
+1441 PNKDAFHNAVQT
-1454 FGTSNWIGYTGVTI
+1454 TGAI
-1468 TDAKLS
+1468 NIKLS

>member
-1 MHDKHRPFPPPPP
+1 MHDHHKPFPPPPP
-14 YGPPA
+14 YGP
-19 PPPPYGPHPPAPLPP
+19 HPPQPLPP

-43 YCKPPVP
+43 YCRPPVP
-50 AMPPVPSVCEGE
+50 AMPPVPSVVEGE

-82 NDVMA
+82 NSVMA

-119 ADSSAKYYIIHK
+119 ADSSAKYFIIHK
-131 KHIDRRGQPI
+131 RHVDRRGQPI

-174 IAQPKTEK
+174 VAQPKTEK

-195 QSDPAAALWTVG
+195 QADPAANLWTVG
-207 FTRAGFMRVYSNGTS
+207 FTKGGFMRVYSNGTG
-222 VDTMLKDTVENAMG
+222 VDTMLADTVFNAMG

-244 GAVTSEMYYN
+244 GALTSEMYYN
-254 QIPDYDK
+254 QIPDYNK

-273 TGEVL
+273 TGEVM

-304 RGASIAVE
+304 RGATIAVE

-408 QARAEAAEGQLNT
+408 TARAQAAESQLDT
-421 KIEAETE
+421 KIEAETS
-428 RALAAEKVLDNKIS
+428 RAEAAEKALDDKIT
-442 AETDRATAAEADLQE
+442 AETERATAEEARLDAKIDAETE
-457 QITNEVN
+457 
-464 RATGVEADLQE
+464 RATGVEADLQQ
-475 QITEEVTRAKARE
+475 QITAEVTRAKARE
-488 DEIASD
+488 DKIASD

-514 TETQRAKDAEATLQ
+514 TETQRAKDAEAVLQ

-542 TALGGRIDDLS
+542 TALGGRIDALS

-572 SMESTINQ
+572 SMESTISQ
-580 MQTTVESLS
+580 MQTTVENLG
-589 TQVDNLNQ
+589 TQVDNLSQ

-630 NDELDKIQSGEL
+630 NDELDKIQSGDL
-642 TLPYLKKT
+642 DLPYLKRG
-650 GDTGTGTFDFTGAT
+650 GDTGTGTFNFTGAT
-664 VNVAAPAADSN
+664 VNVAAPAADAN
-675 ATPKKYV
+675 AATKKYV
-682 DDINTALTA
+682 DDADKVNAAAIAAETERATNKENELNTAITA
-691 AIDAEEQRAT
+691 EKERAEAAESSLSGLINQETTDRKAADNALEAKITQEVEDRT
-701 EAEDALG
+701 EAD
-708 QRIDSEAEARADED
+708 
-722 ATLNAAID
+722 NAIK
-730 DLQEQV
+730 QEIA
-736 TNMTNGTTALPY
+736 NLTNGTTAMPY
-748 VKKVGDTMT
+748 VKKSGDTMS
-757 GALDMGNNK
+757 GVLNMQNHK

-772 PTEAADAVN
+772 PTETADAAN

-786 TAINGLTDGTT
+786 TAVSGLTNGTT

-816 APTADANAANKKYVD
+816 APTENANAANKKYVD
-831 DADAILNAAIQKEVQ
+831 DADAVLDAAIKKEVQ

-894 KAYVDQAVQNATDP
+894 KKYVDDAVQNATDP
-908 ELTGRVEALETSQTQ
+908 ELAGRVEALETSQAQ
-923 QDTEIS
+923 QDTEIA

-938 PYIKDTGDTVTGTY
+938 PYVKKAGDSMNGVLNMSNNKVTNVAY
-952 DFTGADLTVKT
+952 
-963 PTVDASPATKAY
+963 PTANGDAVNKKY
-975 VDSAVQNATDPELA
+975 VDDKATET
-989 ERVTAVENKNTVQ
+989 ET
-1002 DGEIDALQTQMQNM
+1002 
-1016 QNGTLSLPYLPLVG
+1016 TL
-1030 GNVTGAITTTRTSF
+1030 
-1044 GDKELVTKEYVDS
+1044 KEYVQGHSGGFVNAIVVGLFDMTKNGS
-1057 QTGNTGPTG
+1057 IPREANNDYLFITLLTSFNDYYSGITVTIRNGSNVIVHGYQHQIRASSGQFTFTGNGYV
-1066 HMEFYNSVKLKTG
+1066 MVYRV
-1079 SSAEFQLNGSSL
+1079 
-1091 LFIVFAYSSDN
+1091 
-1102 NYTWDGNLDRF
+1102 
-1113 STINTF
+1113 
-1119 AVNPGDKIYQMNP
+1119 AV
-1132 TDPVQFDNLIS
+1132 TPV
-1143 ILCDGQKVTINALS
+1143 
-1157 FMSSS
+1157 
-1162 ENIGVFVTCYKFVA
+1162 
-1176 DGEQPEPVDP
+1176 PVDP
-1186 TTSFT
+1186 AAKFNQIDLSNYVGS
-1191 TLSGDYSSAVTVQGT
+1191 LSGSTV
-1206 GSNKSSNTEALQ
+1206 NTASDFKAALQ
-1218 WLVDNTKGNLYK
+1218 YILDNNSGKHFYYG
-1230 FTDHAGTVYWF
+1230 TDHAGTTWYFASNTELSALNNDSYTCGNGVQNNGTAVQETFKMEKYTPPSPEIVPGYYNCRGIQVTNEQGPSYYGNF
-1241 TSTNAVTMTGDTVTV
+1241 TSEKAAAEYLVTHGNDNH
-1256 AGCDYVVGEGT
+1256 Y
-1267 MVYSGGTLVFTAY
+1267 Y
-1280 SDAPTGKFTEI
+1280 
-1291 EGSYTVNVTQKI
+1291 
-1303 HDETFSSLT
+1303 
-1312 ESLNYILSQ
+1312 LSE
-1321 GGIHMFKVTDAASGI
+1321 
-1336 TYYFS
+1336 
-1341 TSTDYPTYLT
+1341 
-1351 GTSNV
+1351 N
-1356 CSSDDQT
+1356 
-1363 HVYTSAV
+1363 
-1370 VTLTPYKPEPPTPTQ
+1370 TLTIARYISCDKVIVDNKEYNDEKLPYCRAVESRDGVWK
-1385 NITYTDVDYTSESPK
+1385 IVTYE
-1400 YEGSTGYQQALDFIN
+1400 
-1415 YTSYKY
+1415 
-1421 CYQMMYLAKVTNL
+1421 NL
-1434 YTNTEIT
+1434 YI
-1441 SSPQTIENCAMIG
+1441 S
-1454 FGTSNWIGYTGVTI
+1454 GTANIVST
-1468 TDAKLS
+1468 

>member
-1 MHDKHRPFPPPPP
+1 MHDHHKPFPPPPP
-14 YGPPA
+14 YGP
-19 PPPPYGPHPPAPLPP
+19 HPPQPLPP

-43 YCKPPVP
+43 YCRPPVP

-195 QSDPAAALWTVG
+195 QSDPAASLWTVG
-207 FTRAGFMRVYSNGTS
+207 FTRGGFMRVYSNGTS

-236 CSGVLIQD
+236 CAGVLIQD

-261 QTSRVIMGQNIA
+261 QSSRVIMGQNIA

-421 KIEAETE
+421 KIEAETT
-428 RALAAEKVLDNKIS
+428 RAEAAEKALDDKIT
-442 AETDRATAAEADLQE
+442 AETERATAEEARLDAKIDAETE
-457 QITNEVN
+457 
-464 RATGVEADLQE
+464 RATGVEADLQQ

-514 TETQRAKDAEATLQ
+514 TETQRAKDAEAVLQ

-542 TALGGRIDDLS
+542 TALGARIDSLS
-553 SDVTQQITDFKT
+553 SDVTQQINDFKT
-565 EVNGKLD
+565 EVNQKID
-572 SMESTINQ
+572 DIESNVNNLK
-580 MQTTVESLS
+580 TTVTSLGE
-589 TQVDNLNQ
+589 QVAQLGN
-597 NVTNL
+597 NVTTL
-602 SGAVS
+602 SGTVN
-607 TMQNTVNTLQQNFTS
+607 QIQQTVNTLQENYTS
-622 LTEAVAGI
+622 LSSAVSDL
-630 NDELDKIQSGEL
+630 NDQIDRMQSGDL
-642 TLPYLKKT
+642 DLPYLKRG
-650 GDTGTGTFDFTGAT
+650 GDTGTGTFNFTGAT
-664 VNVAAPAADSN
+664 VNVAAPTADANAA
-675 ATPKKYV
+675 TKKYV
-682 DDINTALTA
+682 DDADKVNAAAIAAETERATNKENELNTAITTEKERAEA
-691 AIDAEEQRAT
+691 AESSLSGLINQETTDRKAADNALETKITQEVEDRT
-701 EAEDALG
+701 EAD
-708 QRIDSEAEARADED
+708 
-722 ATLNAAID
+722 NAIK
-730 DLQEQV
+730 QEIANL
-736 TNMTNGTTALPY
+736 TDGTTEMPY
-748 VKKVGDTMT
+748 VKKSGDTMT
-757 GALDMGNNK
+757 GALDMQNHK

-772 PTEAADAVN
+772 PTETADAAN

-786 TAINGLTDGTT
+786 TAISGLTDGTT
-797 AMPYVKKAGDTMT
+797 AMPYVKKAGDTMAGNLNMSQYT
-810 GALNLP
+810 INNAYGFEVRGNNAFTSSNDEATIASITEPNNYKVLNVGAPVKNTH
-816 APTADANAANKKYVD
+816 ATTKKYVD
-831 DADAILNAAIQKEVQ
+831 DADAVLNAAIQKEVQ
-846 DRTTAIAGIQTEI
+846 DRTTAIEGIQTEI

-894 KAYVDQAVQNATDP
+894 KKYVDDAVQNATDP
-908 ELTGRVEALETSQTQ
+908 ELEGRVEALETSQAT

-938 PYIKDTGDTVTGTY
+938 PYVKKAGDSMTGVLNMSNNKVTNV
-952 DFTGADLTVKT
+952 ADPTANGDAVNYKT
-963 PTVDASPATKAY
+963 M
-975 VDSAVQNATDPELA
+975 NA
-989 ERVTAVENKNTVQ
+989 
-1002 DGEIDALQTQMQNM
+1002 M
-1016 QNGTLSLPYLPLVG
+1016 
-1030 GNVTGAITTTRTSF
+1030 
-1044 GDKELVTKEYVDS
+1044 
-1057 QTGNTGPTG
+1057 
-1066 HMEFYNSVKLKTG
+1066 KTG
-1079 SSAEFQLNGSSL
+1079 LESQIENLSGL
-1091 LFIVFAYSSDN
+1091 LDTANQKIQDLEQRVEE
-1102 NYTWDGNLDRF
+1102 LEQ
-1113 STINTF
+1113 
-1119 AVNPGDKIYQMNP
+1119 NPPQ
-1132 TDPVQFDNLIS
+1132 
-1143 ILCDGQKVTINALS
+1143 
-1157 FMSSS
+1157 
-1162 ENIGVFVTCYKFVA
+1162 
-1176 DGEQPEPVDP
+1176 PVDP
-1186 TTSFT
+1186 TTKFNQIDLSNYIGG
-1191 TLSGDYSSAVTVQGT
+1191 LSGSTV
-1206 GSNKSSNTEALQ
+1206 NTASDFKAALQ
-1218 WLVDNTKGNLYK
+1218 YILDNNSGKHFYYG
-1230 FTDHAGTVYWF
+1230 TDHAGTTWYF
-1241 TSTNAVTMTGDTVTV
+1241 ASDTELSTLSNDSYTCGNGVQNNGTAVQEMFKMNKYVEPIEFPPPGYTYHIISQVSVTNPTVGTFDD
-1256 AGCDYVVGEGT
+1256 AFDYVDAFTGPNKYYYKYYNADAEVIGT
-1267 MVYSGGTLVFTAY
+1267 GTCKCFAKVDAGGSGRLAYY
-1280 SDAPTGKFTEI
+1280 SDNEWHYGP
-1291 EGSYTVNVTQKI
+1291 
-1303 HDETFSSLT
+1303 
-1312 ESLNYILSQ
+1312 
-1321 GGIHMFKVTDAASGI
+1321 
-1336 TYYFS
+1336 
-1341 TSTDYPTYLT
+1341 
-1351 GTSNV
+1351 GT
-1356 CSSDDQT
+1356 C
-1363 HVYTSAV
+1363 
-1370 VTLTPYKPEPPTPTQ
+1370 LL
-1385 NITYTDVDYTSESPK
+1385 I
-1400 YEGSTGYQQALDFIN
+1400 
-1415 YTSYKY
+1415 
-1421 CYQMMYLAKVTNL
+1421 
-1434 YTNTEIT
+1434 
-1441 SSPQTIENCAMIG
+1441 
-1454 FGTSNWIGYTGVTI
+1454 
-1468 TDAKLS
+1468 

>member
-1 MHDKHRPFPPPPP
+1 MHDKHRPFP
-14 YGPPA
+14 

-50 AMPPVPSVCEGE
+50 AMPPVPSVVEGE

-119 ADSSAKYYIIHK
+119 ADSSAKYFIIHK

-195 QSDPAAALWTVG
+195 QADPAANLWTVG
-207 FTRAGFMRVYSNGTS
+207 FTRGGFMRVYSNGTS

-236 CSGVLIQD
+236 CAGVLIQD

-254 QIPDYDK
+254 QIPDYDT

-304 RGASIAVE
+304 RGATIAVE

-421 KIEAETE
+421 KIEAETT
-428 RALAAEKVLDNKIS
+428 RAEAAEKALDAKIT
-442 AETDRATAAEADLQE
+442 AETERAEAAEADLQE

-464 RATGVEADLQE
+464 RATAAEADLQK
-475 QITEEVTRAKARE
+475 QITAEVTRAKARE
-488 DEIASD
+488 DEIAGD

-542 TALGGRIDDLS
+542 TALSGRIDALS

-580 MQTTVESLS
+580 MQTTVGSLT
-589 TQVDNLNQ
+589 TQVNNLSQ

-630 NDELDKIQSGEL
+630 NDELDKIQSGDL
-642 TLPYLKKT
+642 VLPYLKNT
-650 GDTGTGTFDFTGAT
+650 GDTGTGTYNFTGAT
-664 VNVAAPAADSN
+664 VNVAAPTQATNAA
-675 ATPKKYV
+675 TKKYV

-691 AIDAEEQRAT
+691 AIDDEEQRAT
-701 EAEDALG
+701 EAEDTLG

-722 ATLNAAID
+722 VELNAAI
-730 DLQEQV
+730 EEVKGQV
-736 TNMTNGTTALPY
+736 ENLTDGTTVLPY
-748 VKKVGDTMT
+748 VKKAGDTMT
-757 GALDMGNNK
+757 GALNMQNNK

-772 PTEAADAVN
+772 PTENGDAVN
-781 KGYVD
+781 KSYVD
-786 TAINGLTDGTT
+786 TAVSGLTDGTT
-797 AMPYVKKAGDTMT
+797 ALPYVKKAGDTMT

-831 DADAILNAAIQKEVQ
+831 DADAVLNAAIQKEVQ
-846 DRTTAIAGIQTEI
+846 DRETAIEGIQTEV

-888 DANAAT
+888 NANAAT
-894 KAYVDQAVQNATDP
+894 KKYVDDAVQNATDP
-908 ELTGRVEALETSQTQ
+908 ELAGRVEALETSQAQ
-923 QDTEIS
+923 QDTEIA

-952 DFTGADLTVKT
+952 NFTGADLTVKA
-963 PTVDASPATKAY
+963 PTADASPATKAY
-975 VDSAVQNATDPELA
+975 VDSAVQNAKDPELA
-989 ERVTAVENKNTVQ
+989 ERVTAVENTNTVQ
-1002 DGEIDALQTQMQNM
+1002 DGEIDALQTQMQNL
-1016 QNGTLSLPYLPLVG
+1016 QNGTINLPYLPLIG
-1030 GNVTGAITTTRTSF
+1030 GALTGAVTTNRQNF
-1044 GDKELVTKEYVDS
+1044 GENELVTKQYVDK
-1057 QTGNTGPTG
+1057 QVGNVGATG
-1066 HMEFYNSVKLKTG
+1066 HMEFVNSVMLLQNASYNLPVADNTEYIVIAFPLCEQTDHGNTLWLSTARAMGNQPIIMGDSLRVSINESNLTVSTG
-1079 SSAEFQLNGSSL
+1079 N
-1091 LFIVFAYSSDN
+1091 V
-1102 NYTWDGNLDRF
+1102 
-1113 STINTF
+1113 
-1119 AVNPGDKIYQMNP
+1119 GDKRGNI
-1132 TDPVQFDNLIS
+1132 
-1143 ILCDGQKVTINALS
+1143 VT
-1157 FMSSS
+1157 F
-1162 ENIGVFVTCYKFVA
+1162 YKFIS
-1176 DGEQPEPVDP
+1176 DGDQPTPAPDP
-1186 TTSFT
+1186 SESFT
-1191 TLSGDYSSAVTVQGT
+1191 TLSGDYSSAISVQGT
-1206 GSNKSSNTEALQ
+1206 GSNKASNTEALQ
-1218 WLVDNTKGNLYK
+1218 TLVDGTKGNLYK

-1241 TSTNAVTMTGDTVTV
+1241 TCANAVTMTGDTVTV
-1256 AGCDYVVGEGT
+1256 TDCDYVVGDGT
-1267 MVYSGGTLVFTAY
+1267 TVYSGGTLVFKAWQA
-1280 SDAPTGKFTEI
+1280 SPADQFTQLN
-1291 EGSYTVNVTQKI
+1291 GPYTVTADGGTILATDSGEKA
-1303 HDETFSSLT
+1303 
-1312 ESLNYILSQ
+1312 LNQLLVWGRY
-1321 GGIHMFKVTDAASGI
+1321 HYKVTDAVSKITYYITTIDTCTDGQRFSTTGDYVASNDSKRVHGAAPITLIPYSSYPPSWATEVSGI
-1336 TYYFS
+1336 T
-1341 TSTDYPTYLT
+1341 L
-1351 GTSNV
+1351 N
-1356 CSSDDQT
+1356 
-1363 HVYTSAV
+1363 
-1370 VTLTPYKPEPPTPTQ
+1370 
-1385 NITYTDVDYTSESPK
+1385 DVN
-1400 YEGSTGYQQALDFIN
+1400 GN
-1415 YTSYKY
+1415 
-1421 CYQMMYLAKVTNL
+1421 
-1434 YTNTEIT
+1434 
-1441 SSPQTIENCAMIG
+1441 QTIPTDKNYS
-1454 FGTSNWIGYTGVTI
+1454 SNEEAYADFKSLASTKGYTVFSYSNRIYGCDKASKCI
-1468 TDAKLS
+1468 TATKAPLSATGQDALVLVDQYRNGGGPGTYPWSANTTGLSNIKLYP

>member
-1 MHDKHRPFPPPPP
+1 MHDHRKPFPPPPP
-14 YGPPA
+14 YGPP
-19 PPPPYGPHPPAPLPP
+19 PPQPLPP

-43 YCKPPVP
+43 YCRPPVP
-50 AMPPVPSVCEGE
+50 AMPPVPSVVEGE

-82 NDVMA
+82 NSVMA

-119 ADSSAKYYIIHK
+119 ADSSAKYFIIHK
-131 KHIDRRGQPI
+131 RHVDRRGQPI

-174 IAQPKTEK
+174 VAQPKTEK

-195 QSDPAAALWTVG
+195 QADPAANLWTVG
-207 FTRAGFMRVYSNGTS
+207 FTKGGFMRVYSNGTG
-222 VDTMLKDTVENAMG
+222 VDTMLADTVFNAMG

-244 GAVTSEMYYN
+244 GALTSEMYYN
-254 QIPDYDK
+254 QIPDYNK
-261 QTSRVIMGQNIA
+261 QTSRVVMGQNIA
-273 TGEVL
+273 TGEVM

-291 GMTSIAAANILLQ
+291 GMTSTAAAEILRQ
-304 RGASIAVE
+304 RGVTLAVE

-421 KIEAETE
+421 KIEAETT
-428 RALAAEKVLDNKIS
+428 RAEAAEKALDAKIT
-442 AETDRATAAEADLQE
+442 AETERAEAAEADLQE

-464 RATGVEADLQE
+464 RATAAEADLQE

-488 DEIASD
+488 DEIAGD

-514 TETQRAKDAEATLQ
+514 TETQRAKDAEAVLQ

-542 TALGGRIDDLS
+542 TALGGRIDALS

-572 SMESTINQ
+572 SMESSISQ
-580 MQTTVESLS
+580 MQTTVKSLT
-589 TQVDNLNQ
+589 TQVDNLSQ

-630 NDELDKIQSGEL
+630 NDELDKIQSGDL
-642 TLPYLKKT
+642 DLPYLKRG
-650 GDTGTGTFDFTGAT
+650 GDTGTGTFNFTGAT
-664 VNVAAPAADSN
+664 VNVAAPTADANAA
-675 ATPKKYV
+675 TKKYV
-682 DDINTALTA
+682 DDADKVNAAAIAAETERATNKENELNTAITTEKKRAEA
-691 AIDAEEQRAT
+691 AENTLSVLINQETTDRKAADNALEAKITQEVEDRT
-701 EAEDALG
+701 EAD
-708 QRIDSEAEARADED
+708 
-722 ATLNAAID
+722 NAIK
-730 DLQEQV
+730 QEIA
-736 TNMTNGTTALPY
+736 NLTNGTTEMPY
-748 VKKVGDTMT
+748 VKKSGDTMT
-757 GALDMGNNK
+757 GALNMQNHK

-772 PTEAADAVN
+772 PTETADAAN

-786 TAINGLTDGTT
+786 TAISGLTNGTT

-831 DADAILNAAIQKEVQ
+831 DADAVLDAAIKKEVQ

-859 DGVTGDLS
+859 DGVSGDLS

-888 DANAAT
+888 GANAAT

-908 ELTGRVEALETSQTQ
+908 ELEGRVDALETSQAT
-923 QDTEIS
+923 QDTEIA

-952 DFTGADLTVKT
+952 DFTGADLTVKA
-963 PTVDASPATKAY
+963 PTAAASPATKAY
-975 VDSAVQNATDPELA
+975 VDSKITGLENGS
-989 ERVTAVENKNTVQ
+989 TA
-1002 DGEIDALQTQMQNM
+1002 
-1016 QNGTLSLPYLPLVG
+1016 LPYVKKTGDSMTGVLNMSNNKVT
-1030 GNVTGAITTTRTSF
+1030 NVADPTADGDAVNKKYVDDKATETETT
-1044 GDKELVTKEYVDS
+1044 LKEYVDEHS
-1057 QTGNTGPTG
+1057 GGFANAVIVGLYDVTKTDSIPREANYDYLFMTLPTSSKSFSDGLICTIRNGSNQGVYGYDQRVDASAEQFSFTGNGYV
-1066 HMEFYNSVKLKTG
+1066 MVYRV
-1079 SSAEFQLNGSSL
+1079 
-1091 LFIVFAYSSDN
+1091 
-1102 NYTWDGNLDRF
+1102 
-1113 STINTF
+1113 
-1119 AVNPGDKIYQMNP
+1119 AV
-1132 TDPVQFDNLIS
+1132 T
-1143 ILCDGQKVTINALS
+1143 
-1157 FMSSS
+1157 
-1162 ENIGVFVTCYKFVA
+1162 
-1176 DGEQPEPVDP
+1176 PEPVDP
-1186 TTSFT
+1186 ATKFNQIDLSNYVGG
-1191 TLSGDYSSAVTVQGT
+1191 LSGSTVNT
-1206 GSNKSSNTEALQ
+1206 ASNFKAALQ
-1218 WLVDNTKGNLYK
+1218 YILDNNTGKHFYYG
-1230 FTDHAGTVYWF
+1230 TDHAGTTWYF
-1241 TSTNAVTMTGDTVTV
+1241 ASDTELSTLSND
-1256 AGCDYVVGEGT
+1256 
-1267 MVYSGGTLVFTAY
+1267 
-1280 SDAPTGKFTEI
+1280 
-1291 EGSYTVNVTQKI
+1291 SYTCGNGVHNNGTAVQ
-1303 HDETFSSLT
+1303 E
-1312 ESLNYILSQ
+1312 
-1321 GGIHMFKVTDAASGI
+1321 MFKMNKYVEPSDPIGFPPSGYSNHTMRQVSVPIPTIGTIEAAFEYVDAAPGPFKYYDDNAEVLNVDACKCFARLDSDNSGRI
-1336 TYYFS
+1336 AYYNG
-1341 TSTDYPTYLT
+1341 DWYYGP
-1351 GTSNV
+1351 GTCLKS
-1356 CSSDDQT
+1356 
-1363 HVYTSAV
+1363 
-1370 VTLTPYKPEPPTPTQ
+1370 
-1385 NITYTDVDYTSESPK
+1385 
-1400 YEGSTGYQQALDFIN
+1400 
-1415 YTSYKY
+1415 
-1421 CYQMMYLAKVTNL
+1421 
-1434 YTNTEIT
+1434 
-1441 SSPQTIENCAMIG
+1441 
-1454 FGTSNWIGYTGVTI
+1454 
-1468 TDAKLS
+1468 

>member
-1 MHDKHRPFPPPPP
+1 MHNHHKPFPPPPP
-14 YGPPA
+14 YGPQ
-19 PPPPYGPHPPAPLPP
+19 PPQPLPP

-43 YCKPPVP
+43 YCRPPVP
-50 AMPPVPSVCEGE
+50 AMPPVPSVVEGE

-82 NDVMA
+82 NSVMA

-119 ADSSAKYYIIHK
+119 ADSSAKYFIIHK
-131 KHIDRRGQPI
+131 RHIDRRGQPI

-166 VKYADKIV
+166 VKYADKIL

-195 QSDPAAALWTVG
+195 QADPAANLWTVG
-207 FTRAGFMRVYSNGTS
+207 FTRGGFMRVYSNGTG
-222 VDTMLKDTVENAMG
+222 VDTMLADTVFNAMG

-244 GAVTSEMYYN
+244 GALTSEMYYN
-254 QIPDYDK
+254 QIPDYNK

-304 RGASIAVE
+304 RGATIAVE

-408 QARAEAAEGQLNT
+408 TARAQAAESQLDT

-428 RALAAEKVLDNKIS
+428 RALAAEKVLDNKIT
-442 AETDRATAAEADLQE
+442 AETERATAEEARLDAKIDAETE
-457 QITNEVN
+457 
-464 RATGVEADLQE
+464 RATGVEADLQQ
-475 QITEEVTRAKARE
+475 QITAEVTRAKARE
-488 DEIASD
+488 DKIASD

-514 TETQRAKDAEATLQ
+514 TETQRAKDAEAVLQ

-542 TALGGRIDDLS
+542 TALGGRIDALS

-572 SMESTINQ
+572 SMESTISQ
-580 MQTTVESLS
+580 MQTTVKSLG
-589 TQVDNLNQ
+589 TQVDNLSQ

-642 TLPYLKKT
+642 ALPYLKNT
-650 GDTGTGTFDFTGAT
+650 GDTGTGTYNFTGAT
-664 VNVAAPAADSN
+664 VNVAAPATDAN
-675 ATPKKYV
+675 AATKKYV
-682 DDINTALTA
+682 DDGDKVNATAIAAETERATNKENELNTAITA
-691 AIDAEEQRAT
+691 EKERAEAAESSLSGLINQETTDRKAADNALET
-701 EAEDALG
+701 KITQEAED
-708 QRIDSEAEARADED
+708 RTEAD
-722 ATLNAAID
+722 NAIK
-730 DLQEQV
+730 QEIA
-736 TNMTNGTTALPY
+736 NLTNGTTAMPY
-748 VKKVGDTMT
+748 VKKSGDTMT
-757 GALDMGNNK
+757 GALNMQNHK

-772 PTEAADAVN
+772 PTETADAAN
-781 KGYVD
+781 KCYVD
-786 TAINGLTDGTT
+786 TAVSGLTDGTT
-797 AMPYVKKAGDTMT
+797 ALPYVKKAGDTMT
-810 GALNLP
+810 GNLGMGSYMVTQISP
-816 APTADANAANKKYVD
+816 PVENGHLTNKKYVD
-831 DADAILNAAIQKEVQ
+831 DKDAVLDAAIKKEVQ
-846 DRTTAIAGIQTEI
+846 DRTTAIEGIQTEI

-894 KAYVDQAVQNATDP
+894 KKYVDDSVQNATDT
-908 ELTGRVEALETSQTQ
+908 ELAGRVDALETSQAQ
-923 QDTEIS
+923 QDTEIA

-938 PYIKDTGDTVTGTY
+938 PYVKKAGDSMTGVLNMSNNKVTNV
-952 DFTGADLTVKT
+952 AD
-963 PTVDASPATKAY
+963 PTA
-975 VDSAVQNATDPELA
+975 
-989 ERVTAVENKNTVQ
+989 
-1002 DGEIDALQTQMQNM
+1002 
-1016 QNGTLSLPYLPLVG
+1016 NG
-1030 GNVTGAITTTRTSF
+1030 
-1044 GDKELVTKEYVDS
+1044 D
-1057 QTGNTGPTG
+1057 
-1066 HMEFYNSVKLKTG
+1066 
-1079 SSAEFQLNGSSL
+1079 
-1091 LFIVFAYSSDN
+1091 
-1102 NYTWDGNLDRF
+1102 
-1113 STINTF
+1113 
-1119 AVNPGDKIYQMNP
+1119 AVNYKTMNAMKTDLESQIENLSGLLDTANQKIQDLEQRVEELENNPPQP
-1132 TDPVQFDNLIS
+1132 TDPTTKFNQID
-1143 ILCDGQKVTINALS
+1143 LS
-1157 FMSSS
+1157 KYVGS
-1162 ENIGVFVTCYKFVA
+1162 
-1176 DGEQPEPVDP
+1176 
-1186 TTSFT
+1186 
-1191 TLSGDYSSAVTVQGT
+1191 LSGSTV
-1206 GSNKSSNTEALQ
+1206 NTASDFKAALQ
-1218 WLVDNTKGNLYK
+1218 YILDNNPGKHFYYG
-1230 FTDHAGTVYWF
+1230 TDHAGTTWYF
-1241 TSTNAVTMTGDTVTV
+1241 ASDTELS
-1256 AGCDYVVGEGT
+1256 ALSND
-1267 MVYSGGTLVFTAY
+1267 
-1280 SDAPTGKFTEI
+1280 
-1291 EGSYTVNVTQKI
+1291 SYTCGNGVQNNGTAVK
-1303 HDETFSSLT
+1303 ETFKMT
-1312 ESLNYILSQ
+1312 KAH
-1321 GGIHMFKVTDAASGI
+1321 G
-1336 TYYFS
+1336 
-1341 TSTDYPTYLT
+1341 
-1351 GTSNV
+1351 
-1356 CSSDDQT
+1356 
-1363 HVYTSAV
+1363 
-1370 VTLTPYKPEPPTPTQ
+1370 
-1385 NITYTDVDYTSESPK
+1385 
-1400 YEGSTGYQQALDFIN
+1400 
-1415 YTSYKY
+1415 
-1421 CYQMMYLAKVTNL
+1421 
-1434 YTNTEIT
+1434 
-1441 SSPQTIENCAMIG
+1441 TIEPLG
-1454 FGTSNWIGYTGVTI
+1454 SRLPVTKTTS
-1468 TDAKLS
+1468 

>member
-1 MHDKHRPFPPPPP
+1 MHDKHRPFP
-14 YGPPA
+14 

-50 AMPPVPSVCEGE
+50 AMPPVPSVVEGE

-119 ADSSAKYYIIHK
+119 ADSSAKYFIIHK
-131 KHIDRRGQPI
+131 RHIDRRGQPI

-166 VKYADKIV
+166 VKYADKIL

-195 QSDPAAALWTVG
+195 QADPAANLWTVG
-207 FTRAGFMRVYSNGTS
+207 FTRGGFMRVYSNGTS

-236 CSGVLIQD
+236 CAGVLIQD

-254 QIPDYDK
+254 QIPDYDT

-304 RGASIAVE
+304 RGATIAVE

-332 TKTVPTAYCFWYITR
+332 SKTVPTAYCFWYITR

-421 KIEAETE
+421 KIEAETT
-428 RALAAEKVLDNKIS
+428 RAEAAEKALDDKIT
-442 AETDRATAAEADLQE
+442 AETNRATAAEADLQE
-457 QITNEVN
+457 QITNEGN
-464 RATGVEADLQE
+464 RATAAEADLQE

-572 SMESTINQ
+572 SMESTISQ
-580 MQTTVESLS
+580 MQTTVESLT
-589 TQVDNLNQ
+589 TQVDNLSQ

-630 NDELDKIQSGEL
+630 NDELDKIQSGDL
-642 TLPYLKKT
+642 DLPYLKRG
-650 GDTGTGTFDFTGAT
+650 GDTGTGTFNFTGAV
-664 VNVAAPAADSN
+664 VNVAAPTENSN
-675 ATPKKYV
+675 AATKKYV
-682 DDINTALTA
+682 DDINTSLTA

-722 ATLNAAID
+722 AELNAAI
-730 DLQEQV
+730 EEVKGQV
-736 TNMTNGTTALPY
+736 
-748 VKKVGDTMT
+748 
-757 GALDMGNNK
+757 
-766 VTNVAA
+766 
-772 PTEAADAVN
+772 AD
-781 KGYVD
+781 
-786 TAINGLTDGTT
+786 LTDGTT
-797 AMPYVKKAGDTMT
+797 VLPYVKKAGDTMT
-810 GALNLP
+810 GALNMQNNKVTNVAAPTENGDAVNKGYVDTAVSGLTDGTTALP
-816 APTADANAANKKYVD
+816 YVKKAGDTMTGNLDMGPYIVIQTSVPSKNQQVANKRYVDTADAVLD
-831 DADAILNAAIQKEVQ
+831 AAIKKEVQ

-859 DGVTGDLS
+859 DGVSGDLS
-867 GYLPLTGGTM
+867 GYLPLAGGTM
-877 TGALNVQTPTE
+877 AGALNVQTPTE

-894 KAYVDQAVQNATDP
+894 KAYVDQ
-908 ELTGRVEALETSQTQ
+908 
-923 QDTEIS
+923 
-929 NLKNGTTAL
+929 
-938 PYIKDTGDTVTGTY
+938 
-952 DFTGADLTVKT
+952 
-963 PTVDASPATKAY
+963 
-975 VDSAVQNATDPELA
+975 AVQNATDPELA

-1016 QNGTLSLPYLPLVG
+1016 QNGTINLPYLPLIG
-1030 GNVTGAITTTRTSF
+1030 GALTGAVTTNRQNF
-1044 GDKELVTKEYVDS
+1044 GENELVTKKYVDK
-1057 QTGNTGPTG
+1057 QVGNVGENG
-1066 HMEFYNSVKLKTG
+1066 HLQFINSAKL
-1079 SSAEFQLNGSSL
+1079 A
-1091 LFIVFAYSSDN
+1091 A
-1102 NYTWDGNLDRF
+1102 
-1113 STINTF
+1113 NT
-1119 AVNPGDKIYQMNP
+1119 A
-1132 TDPVQFDNLIS
+1132 
-1143 ILCDGQKVTINALS
+1143 VTIQRESGADYCFTEFVNINLKPNVGGGVILSDWNGTISTANLYRVTANA
-1157 FMSSS
+1157 S
-1162 ENIGVFVTCYKFVA
+1162 EIEITNVSATPAIVTVYKFVA
-1176 DGEQPEPVDP
+1176 DGDQPTPAPDP
-1186 TTSFT
+1186 SESFT
-1191 TLSGDYSSAVTVQGT
+1191 TLSGDYSSAISVQGT
-1206 GSNKSSNTEALQ
+1206 GSNKASNTEALQ
-1218 WLVDNTKGNLYK
+1218 SLVDGTKGNLYK

-1241 TSTNAVTMTGDTVTV
+1241 TCANAVTMTGDTVTV
-1256 AGCDYVVGEGT
+1256 ANCDYVVGDGT
-1267 MVYSGGTLVFTAY
+1267 TVYSGGTLVFKTWQA
-1280 SDAPTGKFTEI
+1280 SPADQFTQLN
-1291 EGSYTVNVTQKI
+1291 GPYTVNAAWDSGMTVP
-1303 HDETFSSLT
+1303 T
-1312 ESLNYILSQ
+1312 EADALNSVLVMGTNHY
-1321 GGIHMFKVTDAASGI
+1321 KVTDAVSKI
-1336 TYYFS
+1336 TYYIGTNDTCTDGQQFT
-1341 TSTDYPTYLT
+1341 TSGAYVASNENTLIHYSQPITLIPYSDPDAGFPPSGFTADSSALYINPPDLTYSGTSYPTFEEAYHEMVSHIPPPLDSSFWHKHAFTNLT
-1351 GTSNV
+1351 AKQSGSRFTTKAAFVSSSSETNTTGYIAIKNKDGTWTYGGMVSIS
-1356 CSSDDQT
+1356 SSD
-1363 HVYTSAV
+1363 S
-1370 VTLTPYKPEPPTPTQ
+1370 
-1385 NITYTDVDYTSESPK
+1385 
-1400 YEGSTGYQQALDFIN
+1400 
-1415 YTSYKY
+1415 
-1421 CYQMMYLAKVTNL
+1421 
-1434 YTNTEIT
+1434 
-1441 SSPQTIENCAMIG
+1441 
-1454 FGTSNWIGYTGVTI
+1454 
-1468 TDAKLS
+1468 